1 MEIKGG
7 LIYYS
12 MFFIKNLFP
21 HNLQGFIIR
30 IVLYFQNDA
39 VCRIKHTKMDKISTM

>member
-12 MFFIKNLFP
+12 MFFVKNLF
-21 HNLQGFIIR
+21 
-30 IVLYFQNDA
+30 FQITFLLKA
-39 VCRIKHTKMDKISTM
+39 L